1 MYKLAA
7 MGTGAGLNAEE
18 IFDSIFLV
26 RDVLKAEEITSL
38 LDFVKTSSEDGWNA
52 GNLRRQESIARNLY
66 GPDTSDEVVQI
77 FQDEQSY
84 VYWSDK
90 VVNTSGEKFDIYTAE
105 ITKRISPFFDGL
117 YKVSEFAIIN
127 RQYPG
132 VGLDEHKDQGDDL
145 TLVRAVLLYLNDDY
159 EGGELY
165 FPQLDFSI
173 KPPAGSLL
181 TFPAIER
188 WTHGVTPVRGD
199 RYRYVMPGLA
209 WEL

>member
-1 MYKLAA
+1 MYKLAS
-7 MGTGAGLNAEE
+7 MNNGAGLEAEE
-18 IFDSIFLV
+18 VFDSIFLI
-26 RDVLKAEEITSL
+26 RNALKTEEITSL
-38 LDFVKTSSEDGWNA
+38 LEFIKNSSEDDWNA
-52 GNLRRQESIARNLY
+52 GNLRRQESIARSLY
-66 GPDTSDEVVQI
+66 GPNVSDEVVQL

-90 VVNTSGEKFDIYTAE
+90 VVNTNGEQFDAYTTE
-105 ITKRISPFFDGL
+105 IAKRITPFFEGI
-117 YKVSEFAIIN
+117 YRVSDFAIIN

-132 VGLDEHKDQGDDL
+132 VGLGEHKDQGDDL